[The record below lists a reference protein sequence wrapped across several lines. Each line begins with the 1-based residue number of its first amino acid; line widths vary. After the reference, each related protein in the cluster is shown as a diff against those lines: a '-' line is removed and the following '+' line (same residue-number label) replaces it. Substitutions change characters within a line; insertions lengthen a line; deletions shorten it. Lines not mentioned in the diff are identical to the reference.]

1 MKDTK
6 NKPTG
11 KTYEIR
17 TLRDIFN
24 LPTFEAMETCLDE
37 TKRVMVQLRATLDL
51 VQEVAQL
58 QGIESPVGC
67 EAFPEPLIW
76 IDDGRGEST
85 INFKVGGE
93 DALTIKTI
101 GGNAQ

>member
-1 MKDTK
+1 MKEQ
-6 NKPTG
+6 PTN
-11 KTYEIR
+11 KTYEIK

-51 VQEVAQL
+51 VHEVAEL
-58 QGIESPVGC
+58 QGIKNPIGR

-76 IDDGRGEST
+76 IDDGKGDST
-85 INFKVGGE
+85 IIFKVGSE
-93 DALTIKTI
+93 DALTIKTTKD
-101 GGNAQ
+101 GK